1 MGGGREAGGRY
12 KKLPFHASLDQICIF
27 ILANTPHHCPQIIY
41 TDLHVASDSSRT
53 PGCYFGPLA
62 VGLTAFLKSY
72 HLLSCAA
79 QTPRQKQE
87 KHWVDT
93 KVEFIF
99 SLREADISHC
109 TALAP
114 AHLVLSD
121 CAPQKNP
128 LLFMFCFYSYTFMEI
143 SYPYSLRELVFP
155 LVNNSAS

>member
-1 MGGGREAGGRY
+1 MVFPFKVLHRRGFRRGERGRRGRY
-12 KKLPFHASLDQICIF
+12 KKLFFHASLDKICIF

-41 TDLHVASDSSRT
+41 TDLHVASDGSRT

-62 VGLTAFLKSY
+62 AGLTAFLKSY

-93 KVEFIF
+93 KAEFIF

-121 CAPQKNP
+121 CAPQKTR
-128 LLFMFCFYSYTFMEI
+128 FDSC
-143 SYPYSLRELVFP
+143 
-155 LVNNSAS
+155 SASIVTYLWKYPTLIA